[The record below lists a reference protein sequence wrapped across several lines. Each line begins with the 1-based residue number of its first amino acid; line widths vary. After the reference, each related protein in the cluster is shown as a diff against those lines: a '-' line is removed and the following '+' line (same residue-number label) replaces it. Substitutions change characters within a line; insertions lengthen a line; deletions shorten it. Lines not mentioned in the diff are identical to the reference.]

1 MVLSAKVKKESQNKV
16 VNLKV
21 PRPHPKTKKRKFRL
35 GGPTVILFIL
45 LGFIFYSFGGQAIE
59 MYNVR
64 HEITKIREQMDEL
77 KAKNTELRK
86 QVDQLNSNAY
96 IEREAREKLGYV
108 KPGEKI
114 ILEAQPGA
122 ASSLGS
128 GGSAKRSNPEIH

>member
-1 MVLSAKVKKESQNKV
+1 MVLSAKVKHESQNKV
-16 VNLKV
+16 VNLTV
-21 PRPHPKTKKRKFRL
+21 PKQQPKRRKLKFKL

-77 KAKNTELRK
+77 QEKNAELRK
-86 QVDQLNSNAY
+86 QVEQLNSDAF

-122 ASSLGS
+122 ANAAGGS
-128 GGSAKRSNPEIH
+128 TSAKRSNPEIH

>member
-1 MVLSAKVKKESQNKV
+1 MVLSAKVKKETQNKIV
-16 VNLKV
+16 SLAV
-21 PRPHPKTKKRKFRL
+21 PRQQPKRKKLKFRL

-64 HEITKIREQMDEL
+64 HEINKIREQMDEL
-77 KAKNTELRK
+77 KVKNAELRK
-86 QVDQLNSNAY
+86 QVEQLNSSAF

-122 ASSLGS
+122 ASIAGS
-128 GGSAKRSNPEIH
+128 NNSSRPRNPEIH